1 MASRH
6 SHDPGAAGG
15 ERAEESRL
23 PTLLSPASWRLAAAN
38 DNEAPLLLRVRRLVL
53 LGTAGL
59 ALGWLF
65 WVGLLR

>member
-1 MASRH
+1 MASPH
-6 SHDPGAAGG
+6 SHDPGTAGG
-15 ERAEESRL
+15 ERAEESSL
-23 PTLLSPASWRLAAAN
+23 PTLLAPASWHLSAAN
-38 DNEAPLLLRVRRLVL
+38 DNEAPLLLRARRLVL